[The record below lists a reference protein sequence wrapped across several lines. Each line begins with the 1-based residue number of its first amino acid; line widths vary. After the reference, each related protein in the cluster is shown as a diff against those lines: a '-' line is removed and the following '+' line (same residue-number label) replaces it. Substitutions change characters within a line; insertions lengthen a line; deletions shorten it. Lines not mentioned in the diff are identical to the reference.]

1 MTIAKH
7 PIQVYLDDRQK
18 RALRRLAEQENTTL
32 SELIRRG
39 VDLLLTR
46 LPARKDPAYQ
56 LIGLFAS
63 GVDDLAEN
71 HDEYIV
77 QEIEKEWER

>member
-1 MTIAKH
+1 M
-7 PIQVYLDDRQK
+7 
-18 RALRRLAEQENTTL
+18 RRLAEQENTTL

-46 LPARKDPAYQ
+46 LPAGKDPAYQ
-56 LIGLFAS
+56 LIGLFSS

-71 HDEYIV
+71 HDTYIIE
-77 QEIEKEWER
+77 EIERESR